1 MKKPSSTRDVSAEKP
16 SMDLGAGELL
26 ELTISSKP
34 AMLCVV
40 RGAVERLA
48 ESLGFSPEDCRAITL
63 ALDEAIANIMR
74 HSYGGRDDL
83 PIAAQFRKVSRQT
96 NHGVQEGLEI
106 VLRDRGPAVDP
117 GKLYGRDLADLRPG
131 GLGLHFIRQS
141 MDTTNYARDGEFN
154 QWTLTKYLKPTSGA
168 KPV

>member
-1 MKKPSSTRDVSAEKP
+1 
-16 SMDLGAGELL
+16 MDLRPDELL
-26 ELTISSKP
+26 ELTITSKP
-34 AMLCVV
+34 SMLCVV

-48 ESLGFSPEDCRAITL
+48 EGLGFSPEDCRAITL

-74 HSYGGRDDL
+74 HSYGGRDDQ

-96 NHGVQEGLEI
+96 SLGSEDGLEI

-117 GKLYGRDLADLRPG
+117 AKLYGRELDDVRPG

-168 KPV
+168 KPA